1 MRGRHSI
8 YGMARNWLRILGIWA
23 SFCSSVRLWL
33 CFRKFLAVSLF
44 CIGFGRVVSY
54 KQNGGD

>member
-1 MRGRHSI
+1 MRDPHSI
-8 YGMARNWLRILGIWA
+8 YGLARNWRRILGIWA

-33 CFRKFLAVSLF
+33 CLRKVLAISLF
-44 CIGFGRVVSY
+44 YIGFGRVVSY